1 MAQTVDE
8 RAAGWTDRQVV
19 HLDPRRWIAL
29 AIVLSAGFM
38 VLLDTSIVNV
48 AIPSIRN
55 NLGASYAEIQWVLA
69 GYTLAYALLLIT
81 GGRLGDL
88 YGRKRLF
95 MIGMAG
101 FTLASALC
109 GLAPS
114 SAVLVGSRVVQGVMA
129 ALMFPQALS
138 VIQVSFPP
146 RERGAALGIFGAI
159 VGLATIMGPL
169 AGGLIIG
176 SNTTGD
182 AWRFVFLVNVPIGV
196 ISMTAAAW
204 LMRESRATQASRLDL
219 VGVAIASLGLFML
232 VFPLVEGRDADWAPW
247 TYISMASG
255 AAVLTAFVLYEL
267 GISRRGQSPLVQ
279 LRMFG
284 DRAFSVGSVIAVV
297 FFAGLPAFAFTFS
310 LMLQA
315 GLGFTALHAGLT
327 FVPFSIGTA
336 LGSAFSIRLA
346 PRLGKGILLL
356 GSALLSTGMLSIIGI
371 LHAAGG
377 SVTSFQLAPALFA
390 SGLGLGSVIAPL
402 TNIILAG
409 VRGADAGSASGV
421 LTTVM
426 QVGGAFGVAVMG
438 VIFFNLIGTGAD
450 RAAAEVAPS
459 LRASL
464 VAAQPGTP
472 TSRIDAQVG
481 TFTRC
486 YGEVARA
493 KDPNATPPGCA
504 APAGASRSPVGSAVG
519 TATLGARATTFTDS
533 ETRSLFLPVGLFAL
547 TFLLVLLLPQA
558 KRQSHELGE
567 LAA

>member
-1 MAQTVDE
+1 MAQTVD
-8 RAAGWTDRQVV
+8 AAGTDWTQQTARP
-19 HLDPRRWIAL
+19 DPRRWIAL

-48 AIPSIRN
+48 AIPSIRS
-55 NLGASYAEIQWVLA
+55 NLGASFAQIQWVLA

-95 MIGMAG
+95 LIGMAG

-109 GLAPS
+109 GLAPN
-114 SAVLVGSRVVQGVMA
+114 AVVLVGSRVIQGVMA

-138 VIQVSFPP
+138 VIQVSFQP
-146 RERGAALGIFGAI
+146 RERGAALGIFGAV

-176 SNTTGD
+176 SDTTGG
-182 AWRFVFLVNVPIGV
+182 AWRFVFLVNLPIGL
-196 ISMTAAAW
+196 ISLAAAAW
-204 LMRESRATQASRLDL
+204 LMGESRAPQANRLDL
-219 VGVAIASLGLFML
+219 AGVAIASLGLFML
-232 VFPLVEGRDADWAPW
+232 VFPLVEGRDANWAPW
-247 TYISMASG
+247 TYVSMAASG
-255 AAVLTAFVLYEL
+255 VVLAAFVLYEL
-267 GISRRGQSPLVQ
+267 SVSRGGRSPLVQ
-279 LRMFG
+279 LRLFRN
-284 DRAFSVGSVIAVV
+284 RAFSVGSVIAVV
-297 FFAGLPAFAFTFS
+297 FFAGIPAFAFTFS

-336 LGSAFSIRLA
+336 LGSALSVRLA

-356 GSALLSTGMLSIIGI
+356 GSALLTAGMLVNITV

-377 SVTSFQLAPALFA
+377 GVTSLQLTPALLV
-390 SGLGLGSVIAPL
+390 SGLGLGCVIAPL

-409 VRGADAGSASGV
+409 VRLGDAGSASGM

-426 QVGGAFGVAVMG
+426 QVGGAFGVALMG
-438 VIFFNLIGTGAD
+438 VIFFNLLGTRAD
-450 RAAAEVAPS
+450 QAAIEVAPS

-464 VAAQPGTP
+464 VAVQPSAP
-472 TSRIDAQVG
+472 APQINAEVA

-486 YGEVARA
+486 YGELARA
-493 KDPNATPPGCA
+493 KDPAAAPPGCA
-504 APAGASRSPVGSAVG
+504 AATGASNTPVGGAISAAAG
-519 TATLGARATTFTDS
+519 NARAATFTDS
-533 ETRSLFLPVGLFAL
+533 ETRSLFLPVGLFAS

-558 KRQSHELGE
+558 RRTEQPAEL

>member
-1 MAQTVDE
+1 MAQTIDDAATDWTE
-8 RAAGWTDRQVV
+8 RATG
-19 HLDPRRWIAL
+19 LDPRRWIAL

-55 NLGASYAEIQWVLA
+55 NLGASFAQIQWVLA

-109 GLAPS
+109 GLAPN
-114 SAVLVGSRVVQGVMA
+114 AVVLVGSRVIQGLMA

-138 VIQVSFPP
+138 VIQVSFQP

-176 SNTTGD
+176 SDTTGS
-182 AWRFVFLVNVPIGV
+182 AWRLVFLVNVPIGL
-196 ISMTAAAW
+196 ISLAAAAW
-204 LMRESRATQASRLDL
+204 LMRESWAPEANRLDL

-232 VFPLVEGRDADWAPW
+232 VFPLVEGRDANWAPW
-247 TYISMASG
+247 TYASMAASG
-255 AAVLTAFVLYEL
+255 LVLAAFALYEL
-267 GISRRGQSPLVQ
+267 SVSRGGRSPLVQ
-279 LRMFG
+279 LRLFRE
-284 DRAFSVGSVIAVV
+284 RAFSVGSVIAAV
-297 FFAGLPAFAFTFS
+297 FFAGIPAFAFTFS

-315 GLGFTALHAGLT
+315 GLGFTALQAGLT

-336 LGSAFSIRLA
+336 LGSALSVRLA

-356 GSALLSTGMLSIIGI
+356 GSALLTAGMFVNITI

-377 SVTSFQLAPALFA
+377 GVTSLQLTPALLA
-390 SGLGLGSVIAPL
+390 SGLGLGCVIAPL

-409 VRGADAGSASGV
+409 VRRDDAGSASGM

-426 QVGGAFGVAVMG
+426 QVGGAFGVALMG
-438 VIFFNLIGTGAD
+438 VIFFNLLGTSAD
-450 RAAAEVAPS
+450 RAAIEVAPS

-464 VAAQPGTP
+464 VAVQPGA
-472 TSRIDAQVG
+472 SAAQINAEVA

-486 YGEVARA
+486 YGQLARA
-493 KDPNATPPGCA
+493 KDPAVPPPSCA
-504 APAGASRSPVGSAVG
+504 APAGASQTPVGGALSAAAG
-519 TATLGARATTFTDS
+519 NARATTFTDS
-533 ETRSLFLPVGLFAL
+533 ETRSLFLPVGLFAS

-558 KRQSHELGE
+558 RRMDQSAELR
-567 LAA
+567 AA

>member
-1 MAQTVDE
+1 MAQTIDD
-8 RAAGWTDRQVV
+8 AATDWTEQATG
-19 HLDPRRWIAL
+19 LDPRRWIAL

-55 NLGASYAEIQWVLA
+55 NLGASFAQIQWVLA

-95 MIGMAG
+95 MIGMGG

-109 GLAPS
+109 GLAPN
-114 SAVLVGSRVVQGVMA
+114 AVVLVGSRVIQGMMA

-138 VIQVSFPP
+138 VIQVSFQP

-176 SNTTGD
+176 SDTTGG
-182 AWRFVFLVNVPIGV
+182 AWRFVFLVNVPIGLV
-196 ISMTAAAW
+196 SLAAASW
-204 LMRESRATQASRLDL
+204 LMRESWAPQANRLDL
-219 VGVAIASLGLFML
+219 VGVAIASFGMFML
-232 VFPLVEGRDADWAPW
+232 VFPLVEGRDANWAPW
-247 TYISMASG
+247 TYASMAASG
-255 AAVLTAFVLYEL
+255 VVLGAFALYEL
-267 GISRRGQSPLVQ
+267 SVSRGGRSPLVQ
-279 LRMFG
+279 LRLFRE
-284 DRAFSVGSVIAVV
+284 RAFSVGSVIAAV
-297 FFAGLPAFAFTFS
+297 FFAGIPAFAFTFS

-315 GLGFTALHAGLT
+315 GLGFTALQAGLT

-336 LGSAFSIRLA
+336 LGSALSVRLA

-356 GSALLSTGMLSIIGI
+356 GSALLTTGMLVNITV

-377 SVTSFQLAPALFA
+377 GVTSLQLTPALLA
-390 SGLGLGSVIAPL
+390 SGLGLGCVIAPL

-409 VRGADAGSASGV
+409 VRRADAGSASGM

-426 QVGGAFGVAVMG
+426 QVGGAFGVALMG
-438 VIFFNLIGTGAD
+438 VIFFNLLGTSAD
-450 RAAAEVAPS
+450 RAAIEVAPS
-459 LRASL
+459 LRAAL
-464 VAAQPGTP
+464 VAVQPGAP
-472 TSRIDAQVG
+472 AAQINAEVA

-486 YGEVARA
+486 YGQLARA
-493 KDPNATPPGCA
+493 KDSAVPPPGCA
-504 APAGASRSPVGSAVG
+504 APTGASHTPVGGALSAAAG
-519 TATLGARATTFTDS
+519 NARATTFTDS
-533 ETRSLFLPVGLFAL
+533 ETRSLFLPVGLFAS

-558 KRQSHELGE
+558 RRRDQSAEL

>member
-1 MAQTVDE
+1 MAQTVDV
-8 RAAGWTDRQVV
+8 APTDRTEQMA
-19 HLDPRRWIAL
+19 LPDPRRWIAL

-48 AIPSIRN
+48 AVPSIRN
-55 NLGASYAEIQWVLA
+55 NLGASFAQIQWVLA
-69 GYTLAYALLLIT
+69 GYTLAYALLLIS

-95 MIGMAG
+95 LIGMAG

-114 SAVLVGSRVVQGVMA
+114 AAVLVGSRVIQGVMA

-138 VIQVSFPP
+138 VIQVSFQP

-176 SNTTGD
+176 SDTTGG
-182 AWRFVFLVNVPIGV
+182 AWRFVFLVNLPIGL
-196 ISMTAAAW
+196 ISLAAAAR
-204 LMRESRATQASRLDL
+204 LMGESRAPQATRLDL

-232 VFPLVEGRDADWAPW
+232 VFPLVEGRDANWAPW
-247 TYISMASG
+247 TYGSMAASG
-255 AAVLTAFVLYEL
+255 AVLAAFVLYEL
-267 GISRRGQSPLVQ
+267 SVSRSGRSPLVQ
-279 LRMFG
+279 LRLFRN
-284 DRAFSVGSVIAVV
+284 RAFSVGSVIAVV
-297 FFAGLPAFAFTFS
+297 FFAGIPAFAFTFS

-315 GLGFTALHAGLT
+315 GLGFTALQAGLT
-327 FVPFSIGTA
+327 FIPFSIGTA
-336 LGSAFSIRLA
+336 LGSALSVRLA

-356 GSALLSTGMLSIIGI
+356 GSALLTAGMLANITV

-377 SVTSFQLAPALFA
+377 GVTSLQLTPALLA
-390 SGLGLGSVIAPL
+390 SGLGLGCVIAPL

-409 VRGADAGSASGV
+409 VRLGDAGSASGM

-426 QVGGAFGVAVMG
+426 QVGGAFGVALMG
-438 VIFFNLIGTGAD
+438 VIFFNLLGTSAD
-450 RAAAEVAPS
+450 RAAIEVAPS

-464 VAAQPGTP
+464 VAVQPGAP
-472 TSRIDAQVG
+472 APQINAEVA

-486 YGEVARA
+486 YGELARA
-493 KDPNATPPGCA
+493 KDPAAAPPGCTTA
-504 APAGASRSPVGSAVG
+504 IGASHTPVGGAISAAAG
-519 TATLGARATTFTDS
+519 NARATTFADS
-533 ETRSLFLPVGLFAL
+533 ETRSLFLPVGLFAS
-547 TFLLVLLLPQA
+547 TFMLVLLLPQA
-558 KRQSHELGE
+558 RRADQSAEL